1 MRDGD
6 SMDDRSVSG
15 GTSLSPS
22 PPSPVM
28 GAGVMQMASGI
39 EALVANLERVIVG
52 KRPALDLAV
61 AVLLAGGHL
70 LLQDV
75 PGVGKTVL
83 ARALARS
90 IGGTFK
96 RIQATPDLLPSDI
109 TGGMVYD
116 AGRGTLRFVPGPLFA
131 NVVLADEL
139 NRATPRTQAA
149 FLEAMDEG
157 QVSVEGTAH
166 PLPQP
171 FVLIATLNPLEHHGT
186 YPLPEGQLD
195 RFLASA
201 SLGYPQ
207 LDDEVEVIARQQLT
221 HPLDGLQ
228 PVVAPSDVPLWQ
240 HQVRAVR
247 VDRSLMAYAAKVT
260 AATRSHLE
268 VALGASPRASV
279 GLVRLAQAWAVR
291 DGREFVLPDDIKHL
305 ASPVLAHRLVVR
317 SRTVSPAAVVDD
329 ILSSVP
335 VPVLAR

>member
-1 MRDGD
+1 
-6 SMDDRSVSG
+6 MDAVE
-15 GTSLSPS
+15 
-22 PPSPVM
+22 
-28 GAGVMQMASGI
+28 Q
-39 EALVANLERVIVG
+39 LVANLERVVVG
-52 KRPALDLAV
+52 KRPTLDLAV

-75 PGVGKTVL
+75 PGVGKTML

-149 FLEAMDEG
+149 FLEAMGEG
-157 QVSVEGTAH
+157 QVSVEGTGY

-171 FVLIATLNPLEHHGT
+171 FILIATLNPLEHHGT
-186 YPLPEGQLD
+186 YPLPEGELD
-195 RFLASA
+195 RFLVSA

-221 HPLDGLQ
+221 HPLDALQ
-228 PVVAPSDVPLWQ
+228 PVVTAADVLRWQ
-240 HQVRAVR
+240 QRVRAVR
-247 VDRSLMAYAAKVT
+247 VDRSLMEYAAEIS
-260 AATRSHLE
+260 AATRTHPE

-279 GLVRLAQAWAVR
+279 GLVRLAQARALR
-291 DGREFVLPDDIKHL
+291 AGREFVLPDDIKQL
-305 ASPVLAHRLVVR
+305 APSVLAHRLVVR
-317 SRTVSPAAVVDD
+317 SRTVSAAAAVDD
-329 ILSSVP
+329 ILSAVP
-335 VPVLAR
+335 VPVLAQ

>member
-1 MRDGD
+1 MGPD
-6 SMDDRSVSG
+6 MD
-15 GTSLSPS
+15 
-22 PPSPVM
+22 
-28 GAGVMQMASGI
+28 AI
-39 EALVANLERVIVG
+39 EQLVANLERVVVG
-52 KRPALDLAV
+52 KRPTLDLAV

-90 IGGTFK
+90 ISGTFK

-149 FLEAMDEG
+149 FLEAMGEG
-157 QVSVEGTAH
+157 QVSVEGTAY

-171 FVLIATLNPLEHHGT
+171 FILIATLNPLEHHGI
-186 YPLPEGQLD
+186 YPLPEGELD
-195 RFLASA
+195 RFLVSA

-221 HPLDGLQ
+221 HPLDALH
-228 PVVAPSDVPLWQ
+228 PVVTPADVLRWQ
-240 HQVRAVR
+240 QQVRAIR
-247 VDRSLMAYAAKVT
+247 VDRSLMEYAAEIS
-260 AATRSHLE
+260 AATRTHPE

-279 GLVRLAQAWAVR
+279 GLVRLAQAWALR
-291 DGREFVLPDDIKHL
+291 AGREFVLPDDIKQL
-305 ASPVLAHRLVVR
+305 APSVLAHRLVVR
-317 SRTVSPAAVVDD
+317 SRTVSAAAAVDD
-329 ILSSVP
+329 ILSAVP
-335 VPVLAR
+335 VPVLSR

>member
-1 MRDGD
+1 M
-6 SMDDRSVSG
+6 
-15 GTSLSPS
+15 
-22 PPSPVM
+22 
-28 GAGVMQMASGI
+28 
-39 EALVANLERVIVG
+39 ANLERVVVG
-52 KRPALDLAV
+52 KRPELELAV

-116 AGRGTLRFVPGPLFA
+116 AGRGTLRFVPGPVFA

-149 FLEAMDEG
+149 FLEAMGEA
-157 QVSVEGTAH
+157 QVSVEGTAY

-171 FVLIATLNPLEHHGT
+171 FFLIATLNPMEHHGT

-195 RFLASA
+195 RFLVSM
-201 SLGYPQ
+201 SLGYPR
-207 LDDEVEVIARQQLT
+207 LDDEVEVIVRQQLT
-221 HPLDGLQ
+221 HPLDSLH
-228 PVVAPSDVPLWQ
+228 PVVTPADLLSWQ
-240 HQVRAVR
+240 RDVRAVR
-247 VDRSLMAYAAKVT
+247 VDRSLMSYAAEIV
-260 AATRSHLE
+260 AATRTHPE

-279 GLVRLAQAWAVR
+279 GLVRLAQAWALR
-291 DGREFVLPDDIKHL
+291 DGREFVLPDDIKRL
-305 ASPVLAHRLVVR
+305 APHALAHRLMVR
-317 SRTVSPAAVVDD
+317 SRTVSAVAVLED
-329 ILSSVP
+329 ILSGTP
-335 VPVLAR
+335 VPVLSQ

>member
-1 MRDGD
+1 
-6 SMDDRSVSG
+6 MDDKALPLDGSRGS
-15 GTSLSPS
+15 TH
-22 PPSPVM
+22 PSPV
-28 GAGVMQMASGI
+28 ANPEVTRMASGLD
-39 EALVANLERVIVG
+39 ALVWNLERVVVG

-61 AVLLAGGHL
+61 TVLLAGGHL

-75 PGVGKTVL
+75 PGVGKTIL

-157 QVSVEGTAH
+157 QVSIEGTPH
-166 PLPQP
+166 GLPQP
-171 FVLIATLNPLEHHGT
+171 FMLMATLNPLEHHGT

-195 RFLASA
+195 RFLVSA

-207 LDDEVEVIARQQLT
+207 PNDEVEIIARQQLM
-221 HPLDGLQ
+221 HPLDALQ
-228 PVVAPSDVPLWQ
+228 AVVDPSDVHRWQ
-240 HQVRAVR
+240 RQVRAVR
-247 VDRSLMAYAAKVT
+247 VDRSLMEYAVDVVT
-260 AATRSHLE
+260 ATRTHQE
-268 VALGASPRASV
+268 VALGASPRASI
-279 GLVRLAQAWAVR
+279 GLVRLAQAWALR
-291 DGREFVLPDDIKHL
+291 DGREFVLPDDIKRL
-305 ASPVLAHRLVVR
+305 AAPVLAHRLAVR
-317 SRTVSPAAVVDD
+317 SRTVSAATVIDD
-329 ILSSVP
+329 ILARVV
-335 VPVLAR
+335 VPVLAG

>member
-1 MRDGD
+1 MGPD
-6 SMDDRSVSG
+6 MD
-15 GTSLSPS
+15 
-22 PPSPVM
+22 
-28 GAGVMQMASGI
+28 AI
-39 EALVANLERVIVG
+39 EQLVANLERVVVG
-52 KRPALDLAV
+52 KRPTLDLAV

-90 IGGTFK
+90 ISGTFK

-149 FLEAMDEG
+149 FLEAMGEG
-157 QVSVEGTAH
+157 QVSVEGTAY

-186 YPLPEGQLD
+186 YPLPEGELD
-195 RFLASA
+195 RFLVSA

-221 HPLDGLQ
+221 HPLDALHA
-228 PVVAPSDVPLWQ
+228 VVTPADVLHWQ
-240 HQVRAVR
+240 QQVRAVR
-247 VDRSLMAYAAKVT
+247 VDRSLMAYAAGIT
-260 AATRSHLE
+260 AATRTHPE

-279 GLVRLAQAWAVR
+279 GLVRLAQAWALR
-291 DGREFVLPDDIKHL
+291 AGREFVLPDDIKQL
-305 ASPVLAHRLVVR
+305 APSVLAHRLVVR
-317 SRTVSPAAVVDD
+317 SRTVSAAAAIDD
-329 ILSSVP
+329 ILSAVP
-335 VPVLAR
+335 VPVLS

>member
-1 MRDGD
+1 M
-6 SMDDRSVSG
+6 
-15 GTSLSPS
+15 
-22 PPSPVM
+22 
-28 GAGVMQMASGI
+28 
-39 EALVANLERVIVG
+39 ANLERVVVG
-52 KRPALDLAV
+52 KRPEPELAV

-116 AGRGTLRFVPGPLFA
+116 AGRGTLRFVPGPVFA

-149 FLEAMDEG
+149 FLEAMGEA
-157 QVSVEGTAH
+157 QVSVEGTAY

-171 FVLIATLNPLEHHGT
+171 FFLIATLNPMEHHGT

-195 RFLASA
+195 RFLVSM
-201 SLGYPQ
+201 SLGYPR
-207 LDDEVEVIARQQLT
+207 LDDEVEVIVRQQLT
-221 HPLDGLQ
+221 HPLDSLH
-228 PVVAPSDVPLWQ
+228 PVVTPADLLSWQ
-240 HQVRAVR
+240 RDVRAVR
-247 VDRSLMAYAAKVT
+247 VDRSLMSYAAEIV
-260 AATRSHLE
+260 AATRTHPE

-279 GLVRLAQAWAVR
+279 GLVRLAQAWALR
-291 DGREFVLPDDIKHL
+291 DGREFVLPDDIKRL
-305 ASPVLAHRLVVR
+305 APHALAHRLMVR
-317 SRTVSPAAVVDD
+317 SRTVSAVAVVED
-329 ILSSVP
+329 ILSGTP
-335 VPVLAR
+335 VPVLSQ

>member
-1 MRDGD
+1 MHRHD
-6 SMDDRSVSG
+6 
-15 GTSLSPS
+15 
-22 PPSPVM
+22 M
-28 GAGVMQMASGI
+28 GPEVDAI
-39 EALVANLERVIVG
+39 EQLVANLERVVVG
-52 KRPALDLAV
+52 KRPTLDLAV

-90 IGGTFK
+90 ISGTFK

-149 FLEAMDEG
+149 FLEAMGEG
-157 QVSVEGTAH
+157 QVSVEGTAY

-186 YPLPEGQLD
+186 YPLPEGELD
-195 RFLASA
+195 RFLVSA

-221 HPLDGLQ
+221 HPLDALHA
-228 PVVAPSDVPLWQ
+228 VVTPADVLHWQ
-240 HQVRAVR
+240 QQVRAVR
-247 VDRSLMAYAAKVT
+247 VDRSLMEYAAGIA
-260 AATRSHLE
+260 AATRTHPE

-279 GLVRLAQAWAVR
+279 GLVRLAQAWALR
-291 DGREFVLPDDIKHL
+291 AGREFVLPDDIKQL
-305 ASPVLAHRLVVR
+305 APSVLAHRLVVR
-317 SRTVSPAAVVDD
+317 SRTVSAAAAIDD
-329 ILSSVP
+329 ILSAVP
-335 VPVLAR
+335 VPVLS

>member
-1 MRDGD
+1 MTG
-6 SMDDRSVSG
+6 
-15 GTSLSPS
+15 
-22 PPSPVM
+22 
-28 GAGVMQMASGI
+28 
-39 EALVANLERVIVG
+39 NLERVVVG
-52 KRPALDLAV
+52 KRPELELAV

-116 AGRGTLRFVPGPLFA
+116 AGRGTLRFVPGPVFA

-149 FLEAMDEG
+149 FLEAMGEA
-157 QVSVEGTAH
+157 QVSVEGTAY

-171 FVLIATLNPLEHHGT
+171 FFLIATLNPMEHHGT

-195 RFLASA
+195 RFLVSM
-201 SLGYPQ
+201 SLGYPR
-207 LDDEVEVIARQQLT
+207 LDDEVEVIVRQQLT
-221 HPLDGLQ
+221 HPLDSLH
-228 PVVAPSDVPLWQ
+228 PVVTPADVLSWQ
-240 HQVRAVR
+240 REVRAVR
-247 VDRSLMAYAAKVT
+247 VDRSLMSYAAEIV
-260 AATRSHLE
+260 AATRTHPE

-279 GLVRLAQAWAVR
+279 GLVRLAQAWALR
-291 DGREFVLPDDIKHL
+291 DGREFVLPDDIKRL
-305 ASPVLAHRLVVR
+305 APHALAHRLMVR
-317 SRTVSPAAVVDD
+317 SRTVSAVAVVED
-329 ILSSVP
+329 ILSGTP
-335 VPVLAR
+335 VPVLSP